1 MQAFHVRHVTL
12 KNKIKS
18 KLLGWPIL
26 LQAKDLLK
34 NTVLTEILKYY
45 KPE

>member
-12 KNKIKS
+12 KNKI
-18 KLLGWPIL
+18 IL